1 MLTIDKRFCVID
13 GWIVDLEQKEVVSQ
27 KFIRDL
33 FTADEKRKLAEIDNL
48 RVFNDIDTSS
58 TVIVNSSSVEL
69 FHYIKTENVEF
80 VTLPGRIVT
89 KGSKAHNKSKKSV
102 INKFTLNCH
111 PVTLVARNK
120 CYLYPAVPSEVTQLE
135 SSLFEVPVKTQS
147 EDNTVFTS
155 IVKVQEFKFTRDDY
169 NVLKNLL
176 LQNDSHAKYI
186 AGEMMKV
193 LKEKTSIVKIGVFG
207 RSIYRGGDRFIK
219 DLLPETLATVG
230 SRISYLL
237 LVLKCCDK
245 LSIFSKY
252 KSTADRVAGIT
263 KNCHTA
269 TQLAEFIAKE
279 VSVLSEDGGDTEFW
293 KTWVFLGAFDFSSW
307 GNHDRICLCVPIF
320 NYKRLLEGLIWVFR
334 FGGVVYGQD
343 KQTVVNRWT
352 SDRNSGIHFVDDI
365 KDLYTHVSDE
375 EDISVITNVNHKKQ
389 NVTAKEKVLSYKLLG
404 HALND
409 LTQTFDEYM
418 EELSHLF
425 TFADPN
431 QLHFATIGARD
442 KTFDQ
447 DESLVGIL
455 HNFKRNAFQNMNMR
469 WREQRDKTDAN
480 ILKRVKDIVTE
491 LNKLTM
497 TMVWLSTGVPM
508 RYPELATLTYAGV
521 SRNIYID
528 QTKKRLYLNVKYS
541 KQNNF
546 TKRSLFLTEGVSR
559 RLWWTIAILR
569 TFAFVTFYEE
579 MHMYN
584 ASGIIDVLY
593 RAVSDDFK
601 REDLVLEEEDTVN
614 DVVSSKDE
622 FLRQVREDISTG
634 SDTAA
639 SILKMFAFVDIKDHR
654 LSHLSQVRDV
664 LKVTKHRTKPS
675 YQNMSA
681 LWKTVIIPKLNL
693 DVGNSISDVVD
704 SRDSLGAVSKSNEL
718 TFFEMAAA
726 HSLFEEAIGLPG

>member
-1 MLTIDKRFCVID
+1 MFIINKRFCVID
-13 GWIVDLEQKEVVSQ
+13 GWIVDIEEKEVVSRRHVRP
-27 KFIRDL
+27 IL
-33 FTADEKRKLAEIDNL
+33 TADEKRRLAGIGNL
-48 RVFNDIDTSS
+48 KVFQDIDRSS
-58 TVIVNSSSVEL
+58 TVIVNSSSEEL
-69 FHYIKTENVEF
+69 FQYVKTDNVEF
-80 VTLPGRIVT
+80 VTMPGRVVA
-89 KGSKAHNKSKKSV
+89 KNSQSHKQGRKSV
-102 INKFTLNCH
+102 ITEFTLNCH
-111 PVTLVARNK
+111 RVRLGGRNT
-120 CYLYPAVPSEVTQLE
+120 CYLHHAVPNEVTQLE
-135 SSLFEVPVKTQS
+135 SSLFEVPVKNKTKDKS
-147 EDNTVFTS
+147 VFTN
-155 IVKVQEFKFTRDDY
+155 IVKVQEFKFTKDDY
-169 NVLKNLL
+169 NILRDLV
-176 LQNDSHAKYI
+176 LQNDNHAKYI
-186 AGEMMKV
+186 AEEMMKV
-193 LKEKTSIVKIGVFG
+193 LKQEASFVNISFFG
-207 RSIYRGGDRFIK
+207 RNIYWGGDKFIK
-219 DLLPETLATVG
+219 DLLPETLATCG

-252 KSTADRVAGIT
+252 KSTTDRVAGIIN
-263 KNCHTA
+263 NCHTA
-269 TQLAEFIAKE
+269 TQLAEVIAKE

-293 KTWVFLGAFDFSSW
+293 RIWIFMGAFNFSLW
-307 GNHDRICLCVPIF
+307 GNYNRICPCVSIF
-320 NYKRLLEGLIWVFR
+320 EYKHLLESLMWVFR
-334 FGGVVYGQD
+334 CGGVIYGED
-343 KQTVVNRWT
+343 KQAVVERWT
-352 SDRNSGIHFVDDI
+352 PDRESGIHFVDDI
-365 KDLYTHVSDE
+365 KNLYTHVSDE
-375 EDISVITNVNHKKQ
+375 AETSASSNVNHEEQ
-389 NVTAKEKVLSYKLLG
+389 TVTAKESVMSYRIIG
-404 HALND
+404 DALNN
-409 LTQTFDEYM
+409 LTKTFDEYM
-418 EELSHLF
+418 EELSQWF
-425 TFADPN
+425 TFADPD

-442 KTFDQ
+442 KTFDE

-654 LSHLSQVRDV
+654 LFKLQQVRDV

-704 SRDSLGAVSKSNEL
+704 SRDSISAVSKGNQL
-718 TFFEMAAA
+718 TFSEMAAA
-726 HSLFEEAIGLPG
+726 HSLFEETIGLPG